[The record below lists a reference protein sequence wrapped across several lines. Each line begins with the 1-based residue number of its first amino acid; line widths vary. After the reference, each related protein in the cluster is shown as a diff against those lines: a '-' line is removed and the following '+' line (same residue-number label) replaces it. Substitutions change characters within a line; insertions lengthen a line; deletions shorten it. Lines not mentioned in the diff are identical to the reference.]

1 MRVIS
6 ISPMMDYR
14 RGWFSLAISDEAF
27 FNVALSL
34 VAADGALTLRQ
45 GDPTEAILYRMEAT
59 RILSERM
66 GLPRDRIA
74 DGTLGAVAVLANYEV
89 SLSQA
94 FDFTSALQSSY

>member
-34 VAADGALTLRQ
+34 VAADGGLTLKK
-45 GDPTEAILYRMEAT
+45 GDPAEAVSYRMEAI
-59 RILSERM
+59 RILNERI
-66 GLPRDRIA
+66 GSPQLRIT
-74 DGTLGAVAVLANYEV
+74 DGTLSAVAVLTNYEV
-89 SLSQA
+89 CL
-94 FDFTSALQSSY
+94 FHALNLIFST